1 MSEEKEIKEKK
12 EFDAEKFAE
21 KVEEKAKVF
30 NKIISNSCELVFK
43 DVEKILGRS
52 LNEKE
57 KADLEKSEKAFF
69 MITTLMMQAM
79 V

>member
-1 MSEEKEIKEKK
+1 MSEEKNELNEETVAKK
-12 EFDAEKFAE
+12 AEVFD
-21 KVEEKAKVF
+21 
-30 NKIISNSCELVFK
+30 KIISNSCELVFQE
-43 DVEKILGRS
+43 VEKILGRS

-57 KADLEKSEKAFF
+57 KGDLEKSEKAFF

>member
-12 EFDAEKFAE
+12 ELDAETVAE
-21 KVEEKAKVF
+21 KAEVF
-30 NKIISNSCELVFK
+30 NKIISNSCELVFQE
-43 DVEKILGRS
+43 VEKILGRS

-69 MITTLMMQAM
+69 MITTLMVQAM